1 MNKHSFSGMLTT
13 RTQIGNGDAEVTV
26 LASIEDDEIMYHVV
40 HHSSGTDITDAL
52 GDEQF
57 AAIDAHILRN
67 WQSLTAAARHEHAYD
82 MAEAA

>member
-26 LASIEDDEIMYHVV
+26 LTSIEDDEIMEHAVQ
-40 HHSSGTDITDAL
+40 HGGIDITDAL

-67 WQSLTAAARHEHAYD
+67 WQSLTAAARHEHD